1 MSTNTG
7 NGGRIDL
14 YVDCNSPWSYFAYLY
29 LRRNRPALSQHNISV
44 EIHPIFLGGINV
56 GSGNK
61 PPWTLPAKARLS
73 KLELP
78 RGMQYFGL
86 PPNAMKTPP
95 FFPIMSI
102 LPMRAMLVAKDQC
115 EYDRYED
122 AFGGLWEALWGIG
135 GENRD
140 VSRVDVLAEVLRKYF
155 GEGEVELIMKGA
167 VDAKYKKL
175 LVDETARLVD
185 QGAFGAP
192 WLLVTNADGREESFF
207 GSDRWHFIYQ
217 FLGVP
222 FQDITILPPPGKDG
236 AKL

>member
-1 MSTNTG
+1 M
-7 NGGRIDL
+7 
-14 YVDCNSPWSYFAYLY
+14 
-29 LRRNRPALSQHNISV
+29 

-78 RGMQYFGL
+78 RGMQYFRL

-95 FFPIMSI
+95 FFPIMSL

-155 GEGEVELIMKGA
+155 GEGEVEMIVKGA

-207 GSDRWHFIYQ
+207 GSDRYVGFSAWAASS
-217 FLGVP
+217 FLCLLDCFHDCMSGS
-222 FQDITILPPPGKDG
+222 GS
-236 AKL
+236 